1 MLVGTEMVVDVVG
14 ALDAF
19 VHVPAA
25 MQLLV
30 LLDQWSEGEFSEAAA
45 HGDSRKAQVGIGWWK
60 GNFGFRKGAKK
71 DAI

>member
-1 MLVGTEMVVDVVG
+1 
-14 ALDAF
+14 
-19 VHVPAA
+19 VPAA